1 MALYLGMADRHYAGV
16 VAALAA
22 ARQNGWIAVTSW
34 FAVMEAAGVVRKRI
48 TEGHR
53 YRSGSGE
60 EREAVDRIVR
70 GAVDEL
76 LDLVDSMKTEERLR
90 IVELDGWFPAPS
102 RILSKMLEH
111 AGFTVPGRAGQ
122 ICRYRGIG
130 LLDWLHIMFAR
141 AANATAI
148 CTTDK
153 AFADIAGNDGEFGPV
168 QIQLTSVGA
177 IGPLY
182 GPAGP
187 DGGA

>member
-1 MALYLGMADRHYAGV
+1 MHHAGASSAMD
-16 VAALAA
+16 AAWN
-22 ARQNGWIAVTSW
+22 NGWEVITSW
-34 FAVMEAAGVVRKRI
+34 LVVMEALGVVRRRV
-48 TEGHR
+48 TEDHR
-53 YRSGSGE
+53 YKSGSDE
-60 EREAVDRIVR
+60 EREEVDRAVR
-70 GAVDEL
+70 EATSAFL
-76 LDLVDSMKTEERLR
+76 KHMRTMRRQKRLR

-130 LLDWLHIMFAR
+130 LLDWLHIIFAR
-141 AANATAI
+141 AAGATVI

-153 AFADIAGNDGEFGPV
+153 AFADIAGNDGEFGHI